1 MVLYIVE
8 FLFFVCFLIDC
19 FEGLEFE
26 VVVCVFV
33 DDFWDVVLFCE
44 LDCLVFVFEDDVFE
58 VLFVLVFCFVFWF
71 VVLVMFCVFDC
82 VVEFM
87 YFLFWFSVLNKELFN
102 VCIFFV
108 FVIVDRFCLL
118 KLRMV

>member
-19 FEGLEFE
+19 FEGFEFE

-33 DDFWDVVLFCE
+33 DDFWDLVLFCE

-82 VVEFM
+82 VVVFM